1 MTATPED
8 AKDRNRAQFGANA
21 GNYADSIVH
30 AKGASLAR
38 MVELVEPQSE
48 WRALDI
54 ATAAGHTAL
63 AFASHVSHVTA
74 TDLTPEMVAL
84 CAKRSAELAFTN
96 VETQLADAE
105 ALPFEDDSFD
115 LATCRIAPHHF
126 PNPAMFISEV
136 ARVLVPGGTFAM
148 VDNVV
153 PDNPDVALFCDDWER
168 RRDPSHVGCL
178 SMAEWSRL
186 MADSGMVVRVAE
198 TAPKRMGF
206 QMWVDNMNVA
216 DADRPRLLTD
226 LLDATPAV
234 VEFLRPEGSTQ
245 ADAAFTLTEG
255 LFVAST

>member
-1 MTATPED
+1 
-8 AKDRNRAQFGANA
+8 
-21 GNYADSIVH
+21 
-30 AKGASLAR
+30 
-38 MVELVEPQSE
+38 MVELVEPHSE

-54 ATAAGHTAL
+54 ATAAGHTAF
-63 AFASHVSHVTA
+63 AFAPHVSHVTA

-84 CAKRSAELAFTN
+84 CATRSAELAFTN

-126 PNPAMFISEV
+126 PNPVMFISEV

-148 VDNVV
+148 LDNVV
-153 PDNPDVALFCDDWER
+153 PDNPDVALFYDDWER

-178 SMAEWSRL
+178 SMSEWSEL

-216 DADRPRLLTD
+216 DADRSGLLTD
-226 LLDATPAV
+226 LLDAASAV
-234 VEFLRPEGSTQ
+234 VEFLCPDGSTQ